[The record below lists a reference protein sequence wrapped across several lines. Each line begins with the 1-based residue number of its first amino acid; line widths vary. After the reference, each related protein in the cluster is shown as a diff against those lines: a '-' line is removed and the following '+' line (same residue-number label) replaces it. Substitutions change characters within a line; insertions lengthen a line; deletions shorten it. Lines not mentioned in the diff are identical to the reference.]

1 MNGRQ
6 SSNGGKLMNST
17 TNIRGNLKSELAKN
31 VPLFSM
37 LVPGFILAFLFSYLP
52 MFGIVIAFKKY
63 QIGKSI
69 WEMPW
74 TGLKNFEFLFTSSN
88 TPIFIRNTI
97 LYNLV
102 FIFVGLVLNVG
113 LAIML
118 SEIREKIISKT
129 YQTIILMPHFL
140 SYVIISYIVLAFL
153 NVEHGYIN
161 THIMPLFGK
170 EAVNWYANPKPW
182 PFILI
187 LVHFWKSIGYNSI
200 VYLAAIAGIDTELY
214 EAAEI
219 DGANKW
225 QKITNITIPSLK
237 MLMII
242 MTILAV
248 GKIFS
253 ADFGL
258 FYQTTMDSGA
268 LYPTTLVINTYTYN
282 MLGQGGATGIGL
294 ASAASFFQSV
304 MGFILVLTTNYIVNK
319 IDSESAMF

>member
-1 MNGRQ
+1 
-6 SSNGGKLMNST
+6 MNST
-17 TNIRGNLKSELAKN
+17 PKVGYMNSTSKRRGSFKNELTKN
-31 VPLFSM
+31 MSLFTM
-37 LVPGFILAFLFSYLP
+37 LIPGFVFAFLFSYLP
-52 MFGIVIAFKKY
+52 MFGIIIAFKKY

-88 TPIFIRNTI
+88 TPIFIRNTL

-102 FIFVGLVLNVG
+102 FIFVGLVLNVA

-118 SEIREKIISKT
+118 SEIKEKVISKT
-129 YQTIILMPHFL
+129 YQTIMLMPHFL
-140 SYVIISYIVLAFL
+140 SYVIISYIVFAFL

-161 THIMPLFGK
+161 THIMPLLGK
-170 EAVNWYANPKPW
+170 EPINWYVNPKPW
-182 PFILI
+182 PFFII
-187 LVHFWKSIGYNSI
+187 FINFWKVTGYNSI

-214 EAAEI
+214 EAADI

-225 QKITNITIPSLK
+225 QKIINITVPSLK
-237 MLMII
+237 SLMII

-268 LYPTTLVINTYTYN
+268 LYPSTLVINTYTYN

-294 ASAASFFQSV
+294 ASAAAFFQSV
-304 MGFILVLTTNYIVNK
+304 IGFILVITTNYIVNK